1 VRIAQNAAVIE
12 AADHLSEHQRQMN
25 MGAFFGSIQ
34 DTLSHILWGDDA
46 WLNRLTQTTFTPTP
60 IDGRR
65 NLK

>member
-1 VRIAQNAAVIE
+1 
-12 AADHLSEHQRQMN
+12 

-65 NLK
+65 NRK